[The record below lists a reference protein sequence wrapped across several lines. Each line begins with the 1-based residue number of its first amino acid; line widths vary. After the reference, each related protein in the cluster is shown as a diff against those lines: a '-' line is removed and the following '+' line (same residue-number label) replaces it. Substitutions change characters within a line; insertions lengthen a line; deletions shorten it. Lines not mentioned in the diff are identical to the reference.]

1 MANTPQDI
9 FTAIEQQLSAINGSG
24 GYATQIGTKI
34 YLGQVQRTGMK
45 EHSIAI
51 GARSGLIDRTGETR
65 LGRAMSAKARQ
76 IDLII
81 EAAMPSKPEQ
91 FLQDGLLMLE
101 DIERA
106 WAARTGLA
114 GAPIG
119 SIRLNTWS
127 ILDRPEGLDRTVLQI
142 LGEAEYLR
150 A

>member
-9 FTAIEQQLSAINGSG
+9 FTAIEQQLSAINGSA

-81 EAAMPSKPEQ
+81 EAAMPSRPDQ

-106 WAARTGLA
+106 WRPAPAWPAPPSAASASTPGRSS
-114 GAPIG
+114 IG
-119 SIRLNTWS
+119 RK
-127 ILDRPEGLDRTVLQI
+127 
-142 LGEAEYLR
+142 A
-150 A
+150 

>member
-9 FTAIEQQLSAINGSG
+9 FTAIEQQLSAIDGTNG
-24 GYATQIGTKI
+24 YTTTIGTKI

-51 GARSGLIDRTGETR
+51 GARAGLIDRTGETR
-65 LGRAMSAKARQ
+65 SGRPMSSKARQ

-81 EAAMPSKPEQ
+81 EAAMPSNAGH

-106 WAARTGLA
+106 WAARTGIA

-119 SIRLNTWS
+119 SIRLGTWS
-127 ILDRPEGLDRTVLQI
+127 ILDRPEGLERTVLQI

>member
-76 IDLII
+76 IDL
-81 EAAMPSKPEQ
+81 SKPDQ

>member
-9 FTAIEQQLSAINGSG
+9 FTAIEQQLSPINGTGS
-24 GYATQIGTKI
+24 YATQIGTKF
-34 YLGQVQRTGMK
+34 YLGQVQRKGMQ

-51 GARSGLIDRTGETR
+51 GTRAGLLDRTGETR
-65 LGRAMSAKARQ
+65 SGRAMSSKARQ

-81 EAAMPSKPEQ
+81 EAAMPSRPDQ

-106 WAARTGLA
+106 WAVRTGLA
-114 GAPIG
+114 NPPIG
-119 SIRLNTWS
+119 SVRLTSWS